1 MAARG
6 ERNGRKY
13 HWDEGS
19 EGWIYDDDGTIVPLL
34 IAPVTR
40 KQLEDAIPEDAIR
53 VEFEDVGPD
62 EKPPF
67 DIQKMRI
74 VVYKAAIVS
83 GILKVLGIELEKGG
97 E

>member
-6 ERNGRKY
+6 ERDGRPIHY
-13 HWDEGS
+13 DEDQKN
-19 EGWIYDDDGTIVPLL
+19 WVFDDTGEIVPP
-34 IAPVTR
+34 APPVTR

-53 VEFEDVGPD
+53 IEFEDVGPD

-74 VVYKAAIVS
+74 VVYKAAIVNA
-83 GILKVLGIELEKGG
+83 ILKTLGIELENP